1 MKFIN
6 SLFSWFIRKRLHQI
20 ELFMLYPEEVQLDC
34 FTMLLENG
42 KNTDFGK
49 KYKFSEITNIKQFQ
63 QRVPVHTYEDMQP
76 YIEQIRQGKHQVLW
90 PSEIKW
96 FAKSSGTTGSK
107 SKFIPVSWEAL
118 EECHYK
124 AGKDMLAIYC
134 NNYPETKFF
143 TGKSLGVGGSHSIH
157 EINSEEYYT
166 GDLSAIL
173 MKNLPFWAEI
183 IRTPDIS
190 IALMDEWEEKIDL
203 IVETTLTQN
212 VASISGVPSW
222 SLLLLDRVLQAS
234 GKKTIHEVWPDF
246 EVFFHGGVNFAPYKQ
261 RFFDMFSPEKRPRLM
276 ETYNASEGFF
286 ALEDIP
292 GSEQLLLMLD
302 YGIFFEFIP
311 IAEVGKPFPQALTL
325 PEVELEKN
333 YALVIST
340 NGGLWRYLI
349 GDTIEFTNLNPFRIK
364 ITGRTKSFINLAGE
378 ELMVDNSD
386 KAITEASQKTGAIVS
401 EYTAGPHIDKENGIT
416 THRWLIEFSVA
427 PSDLNFFA
435 EILDNSLKSLNS
447 DYEAKRYKDM
457 ILTKPIIENVPP
469 KTFYN
474 WLKMKGKLG
483 GQNKVP
489 RLSNNNQI
497 LLEVLKCIEH

>member
-6 SLFSWFIRKRLHQI
+6 SFFSWFIRKRLHQI

-34 FTMLLENG
+34 FNMLIDNG
-42 KNTDFGK
+42 KNTDFGR
-49 KYKFSEITNIKQFQ
+49 KYKFSDITSIKQFQ
-63 QRVPVHTYEDMQP
+63 QQVPIHTYEDTQP

-107 SKFIPVSWEAL
+107 SKYIPVSWEAL

-134 NNYPETKFF
+134 NNYPETKLF

-173 MKNLPFWAEI
+173 MKNLPFWAEF
-183 IRTPDIS
+183 IRTPDMS

-203 IVETTLTQN
+203 IVETTLSQN
-212 VASISGVPSW
+212 VVSISGVPSW

-234 GKKTIHEVWPDF
+234 GKKTIHEVWPEF
-246 EVFFHGGVNFAPYKQ
+246 EAFFHGGVNFSPYKQ
-261 RFFDMFSPEKRPRLM
+261 RFFEMFSPDKKPRTM

-311 IAEVGKPFPQALTL
+311 INEVGKPFPQSFTL
-325 PEVELEKN
+325 PEIEMGKN
-333 YALVIST
+333 YAVVIST

-349 GDTIEFTNLNPFRIK
+349 GDTVEFTNLNPFRIK
-364 ITGRTKSFINLAGE
+364 ITGRTKSCMNLAGE

-386 KAITEASQKTGAIVS
+386 RAITEASNKTGAIVS

-435 EILDNSLKSLNS
+435 EVLDNSLKSLNS

-457 ILTKPIIENVPP
+457 ILSEPIVEAIPQN
-469 KTFYN
+469 TFYN

-497 LLEVLKCIEH
+497 ILEVLQCIDQ